1 MVIFSGDE
9 VLGFRA
15 LLSRTA
21 EEMRRQGMLYGSVEF
36 GKQKG
41 DERLTRLLLDRVVR
55 VHSVPVAEM
64 STLSPGELLERYTRA
79 VRERNIRLCYVR
91 LPSSLEEQPLQGAA
105 RFITQLRASLQEAGY
120 RIGEPHPFTD
130 PKVPVW
136 IWWITGGSALV
147 AGVLVLERLFAL
159 RHSAWL
165 ALGAF
170 ALGLAL
176 AYAGGET
183 GRKACAL
190 AAAVAFPSLG
200 FVLTNVLRS
209 ARSPVL
215 YALGVF
221 AGVTLFSL
229 AGGLHVVA
237 LLASLPFM
245 VKANQFAGIK
255 LAHLLPVLAV
265 GWAYALDTVNATSF
279 ADARQRI
286 RERWQRIVSYPV
298 TVGLA
303 VAVFVALIL
312 LALVLVRTGNE
323 PGVGVSDL
331 EMKMRVMLERYLL
344 ARPRTKEFLVGHPA
358 LVLALAMSAAG
369 IGRAVWIPLLLVG
382 VIGQASVVN
391 TLCHIHTPLA
401 LSLPRILLGWLLG
414 AIIGTLAFVAI
425 RWWTK
430 RVQQA

>member
-1 MVIFSGDE
+1 M
-9 VLGFRA
+9 
-15 LLSRTA
+15 
-21 EEMRRQGMLYGSVEF
+21 
-36 GKQKG
+36 
-41 DERLTRLLLDRVVR
+41 
-55 VHSVPVAEM
+55 
-64 STLSPGELLERYTRA
+64 
-79 VRERNIRLCYVR
+79 
-91 LPSSLEEQPLQGAA
+91 
-105 RFITQLRASLQEAGY
+105 
-120 RIGEPHPFTD
+120 
-130 PKVPVW
+130 W

-165 ALGAF
+165 AVGAF
-170 ALGLAL
+170 VLGLVIAT
-176 AYAGGET
+176 AGSET

-200 FVLTNVLRS
+200 FLLVNLLKPR
-209 ARSPVL
+209 RSPVL
-215 YALGVF
+215 YALGAF
-221 AGVTLFSL
+221 AGLTLFSL

-255 LAHLLPVLAV
+255 LAHLLPVLVV
-265 GWAYALDTVNATSF
+265 GWAYVLDTVNATSF
-279 ADARQRI
+279 AEARQRI

-303 VAVFVALIL
+303 VAVLVALVL

-414 AIIGTLAFVAI
+414 AIIGTIAFVAI
-425 RWWTK
+425 SRWT
-430 RVQQA
+430 RQVGE